1 MAKTVTLVAMTWFQ
15 GVRLAQK
22 FEALVLADQRFEI
35 PAARHL
41 GMVVFRLRGE
51 NHLTERLLKR
61 LNARGNLHCVP
72 ASLKGRYVIRF
83 TVTSQR
89 TTGDDITR
97 DWAEIRAVAAE
108 VLGEEKQPPTITRA
122 RVPLAGLHLL
132 YQLNS

>member
-1 MAKTVTLVAMTWFQ
+1 M
-15 GVRLAQK
+15 
-22 FEALVLADQRFEI
+22 LADQRFEI
-35 PAARHL
+35 PAPRHL

-72 ASLKGRYVIRF
+72 AALKGRYVIRF

-108 VLGEEKQPPTITRA
+108 VLGEEKQPITTARA
-122 RVPLAGLHLL
+122 RVPLAGMRVAACCLRTQGERRLDCIS
-132 YQLNS
+132 QLELSCNSIVWV